1 MQFCCSL
8 SRDVVS
14 PGPFSG
20 PGEGGDGR
28 DLEEREELRVGLGFT
43 AHSTVLMEERG
54 LWEMGVWLLRVGVAW
69 GKDWLGLRLEEEE
82 VVWGSVVRSHGGVN

>member
-8 SRDVVS
+8 SREVVS

-28 DLEEREELRVGLGFT
+28 DLEEKEELRVGLGFT
-43 AHSTVLMEERG
+43 AHSAVLMED
-54 LWEMGVWLLRVGVAW
+54 MGVWLLRVGVAW
-69 GKDWLGLRLEEEE
+69 GKDWLGLRLADEE
-82 VVWGSVVRSHGGVN
+82 VVWGSAVRSHGGVN